1 MLQGNYL
8 DNLTREGFRIA
19 HETSCYSFAAVG
31 KAAIPLLSSNSAL
44 LTLSYIGAIRAM
56 PGYNI
61 MGVAKASLESNIEY
75 MASNLGPYGVR
86 VNGISAGPIKTLA
99 ASGVK
104 DLKKFLTFVEE
115 SAPLRRN
122 VTIEDVGNTAAILCS
137 RFSLRNYR

>member
-1 MLQGNYL
+1 
-8 DNLTREGFRIA
+8 
-19 HETSCYSFAAVG
+19 
-31 KAAIPLLSSNSAL
+31 
-44 LTLSYIGAIRAM
+44 
-56 PGYNI
+56 
-61 MGVAKASLESNIEY
+61 MGVAKASLESNIKY

-122 VTIEDVGNTAAILCS
+122 VTIEDVETPR
-137 RFSLRNYR
+137 RFYAQI